1 MLLDE
6 GAEVNSR
13 DRGGKTPLLLAAGKG
28 HDTTVNILLDKGANA
43 DSQEKDDKTPLSWAA
58 WNGHDTSSY
67 LGLVDVTRDH
77 FL

>member
-1 MLLDE
+1 MLDE
-6 GAEVNSR
+6 GADAESR
-13 DRGGKTPLLLAAGKG
+13 DSDDKTPLSWAAGKG
-28 HDTTVNILLDKGANA
+28 HDTTVKILLDKGANA

-58 WNGHDTSSY
+58 WNRHDASSY